1 MSSTLSRNTLYSG
14 LDSLVLVTL
23 AFVNIGLLNSTF
35 GISGFG
41 VYSFLMMFSVYGS
54 LVAFDFG
61 IEGVLIYRI
70 AKTSASN
77 DDYQRA
83 RVGFAGL
90 ILLSLLGIM
99 VGFAVYLILTNIS
112 SSIWEGDSDS
122 TQKLTASLFWV
133 ALAVPFQFLS
143 LAGNG
148 ILLGLNKF
156 GLGKGIS
163 VFFLVFNFC
172 VILIC
177 CFSSQP
183 FSMIFKLFFLGA
195 VLRALVSAAAGSFF
209 VAKDVKVDRKLIA
222 ELTGLVRVGGVLFI
236 SRIVGFV
243 FNYTDKIIISTFL
256 GSAALGA
263 YEIVRRL
270 SGPAQLIN
278 TVLISALLPEITRK
292 LENRIDITQLMH
304 TLTKV
309 IMVVVTMGVAFSY
322 SFADDFIVVW
332 LGEDVTGGVESLLFI
347 PLLWIVMNVLPSIYN
362 TIAIPLNKVN
372 VTLVYGILGAIV
384 NLTFSL
390 ILVQKMGIKG
400 VLVGT
405 FIAHFVIFLCY
416 LNLVRSVSF
425 SSINNILIMYLK
437 VFFLLVS
444 ILMVVK
450 FVTEIVF
457 YVQNIVFLGV
467 LTALVVLI
475 MAAIF
480 YYRDWAGIVS
490 FLKGAN

>member
-1 MSSTLSRNTLYSG
+1 MSSMLIRNTVYSG
-14 LDSLVLVTL
+14 LDSIVLVIL

-70 AKTSASN
+70 AKTNASN
-77 DDYQRA
+77 DDDQRA

-90 ILLSLLGIM
+90 LLLSFLGVI
-99 VGFAVYLILTNIS
+99 VGFAVYLILGNIS

-163 VFFLVFNFC
+163 VFSLVFNSC
-172 VILIC
+172 VILTC
-177 CFSSQP
+177 CISSQP
-183 FSMIFKLFFLGA
+183 FFMIFKLFFLGA
-195 VLRALVSAAAGSFF
+195 VLRALVSAAAGFF
-209 VAKDVKVDRKLIA
+209 LVAKDIKIDRKLIT
-222 ELTGLVRVGGVLFI
+222 ELTGLVRVGGVFFL
-236 SRIVGFV
+236 SRMVGFV

-256 GSAALGA
+256 GSAALGV

-278 TVLISALLPEITRK
+278 TVLISALLPEIARK
-292 LENRIDITQLMH
+292 LELKMNITQLMNA
-304 TLTKV
+304 LTRV

-322 SFADDFIVVW
+322 SVADDFIVVW
-332 LGEDVTGGVESLLFI
+332 LGEDVTGGVDGLLFI

-372 VTLVYGILGAIV
+372 VTLVYGILGAFI
-384 NLTFSL
+384 NLIFSL

-416 LNLVRSVSF
+416 LNLVRSVGF
-425 SSINNILIMYLK
+425 SSINNISIMYLK

-444 ILMVVK
+444 IVMAVK
-450 FVTEIVF
+450 FVTDIVF

-475 MAAIF
+475 MTAIF

-490 FLKGAN
+490 VLKGEN